1 MRAWS
6 IRCAALWLLPLLFA
20 CSGANNQISKTDVQL
35 AAGDIRTFAYSAE
48 LLLEECSAGNATS
61 TFCEEQSDFLS
72 DKVADAI
79 KELDGDSPDAE
90 SERKELAEISAS
102 LREIITREQQKDT
115 RPTDAADAG
124 RIGAVSKTIEES
136 LRK

>member
-6 IRCAALWLLPLLFA
+6 IRCAALGLLPLLFA

-72 DKVADAI
+72 DKVADSI
-79 KELDGDSPDAE
+79 KDLDGSSPEAE
-90 SERKELAEISAS
+90 SERRTLADATTN
-102 LREIITREQQKDT
+102 LREIITRQQQKET
-115 RPTDAADAG
+115 HPTDAANAG